1 MDRLKNRKRSAAS
14 SGQSQIERVPRKNLR
29 SSSIPTTIDITTDSP
44 RDEVL
49 VSFPADFL
57 AEEGLE
63 GGIWPAADKLVF
75 PAAQKRLKGQD
86 PEVILN
92 HAVQL
97 SLQLS
102 QSCIA
107 ARDSLRTVATLQDK
121 VARLQKDNLSHQ
133 AKLEREKQSRLD
145 AESKLAAEQKLMEKE
160 RLEKDEKIAE
170 AEKENARLAAAVR
183 EAEER
188 ALDIQAEA
196 KIIETA
202 KLAFL
207 IKFKKLDDKGVNF
220 YIDRFLKLDS
230 MTALEA
236 LATGGKTNDSEKSTA
251 ESPPSLNQPE
261 GAVLGDKDKVAG
273 DDASVIS

>member
-1 MDRLKNRKRSAAS
+1 ML
-14 SGQSQIERVPRKNLR
+14 L
-29 SSSIPTTIDITTDSP
+29 
-44 RDEVL
+44 
-49 VSFPADFL
+49 
-57 AEEGLE
+57 
-63 GGIWPAADKLVF
+63 
-75 PAAQKRLKGQD
+75 
-86 PEVILN
+86 
-92 HAVQL
+92 H
-97 SLQLS
+97 QLS
-102 QSCIA
+102 QTCIA

-170 AEKENARLAAAVR
+170 AERENARLAAAVR

-251 ESPPSLNQPE
+251 ESPPSLNHPE

>member
-1 MDRLKNRKRSAAS
+1 MSTAPARSSNLSDEDAMDRLKNRKRSTAS
-14 SGQSQIERVPRKNLR
+14 SGQTQVERVPRKYLR
-29 SSSIPTTIDITTDSP
+29 SSTIPTTIDITTDSP

-160 RLEKDEKIAE
+160 RQEKDEKIAE
-170 AEKENARLAAAVR
+170 AEKENAPLNTVVR
-183 EAEER
+183 DAEER
-188 ALDIQAEA
+188 VLDVQ
-196 KIIETA
+196 
-202 KLAFL
+202 L
-207 IKFKKLDDKGVNF
+207 
-220 YIDRFLKLDS
+220 RFLKLDS
-230 MTALEA
+230 MAALEA
-236 LATGGKTNDSEKSTA
+236 LATGGKADDSEQSTA
-251 ESPPSLNQPE
+251 GSPPLLNQPE
-261 GAVLGDKDKVAG
+261 GAAP
-273 DDASVIS
+273 ASKTKLLVMMPA